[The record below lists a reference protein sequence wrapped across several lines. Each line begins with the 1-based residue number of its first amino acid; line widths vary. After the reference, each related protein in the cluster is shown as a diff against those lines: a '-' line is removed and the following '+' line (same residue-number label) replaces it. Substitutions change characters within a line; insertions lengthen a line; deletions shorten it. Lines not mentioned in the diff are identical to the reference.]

1 MRFEHPYLFIILI
14 VPFILFVILVLTNKE
29 GVERVFP
36 KEVFDKIKVA
46 GSGMSNRGRNSLI
59 FISIFFMIIAI
70 SHPYVYKGNI
80 DVEVKAKK
88 IVVALDAS
96 ASMRSK
102 DRPPNRFEFAKRKV
116 KELFRL
122 LPQDEIMLLLFGD
135 SVFLVSPFT
144 NDKDTLIDVIN
155 GIDSEYIL
163 RSNDFTALAEVLRD
177 DLKDKEL
184 KIAVVVTDGD
194 IEKDALED
202 FEKIILNEGIK
213 LFVIL
218 VGTERGAVVL
228 DDTGKPIRISGKFI
242 KSRMRKYIGEIAKKS
257 GGDYI
262 IATSS
267 IQGVK
272 SIADKIKSFKIPERA
287 SNQIINVKNRIE
299 LFYYP
304 MILSLIILI
313 SALFS
318 LPTNLRSEKGSG
330 ES

>member
-1 MRFEHPYLFIILI
+1 
-14 VPFILFVILVLTNKE
+14 
-29 GVERVFP
+29 
-36 KEVFDKIKVA
+36 
-46 GSGMSNRGRNSLI
+46 
-59 FISIFFMIIAI
+59 MIIAI

-202 FEKIILNEGIK
+202 FEKIILNEG
-213 LFVIL
+213 
-218 VGTERGAVVL
+218 E
-228 DDTGKPIRISGKFI
+228 
-242 KSRMRKYIGEIAKKS
+242 
-257 GGDYI
+257 
-262 IATSS
+262 
-267 IQGVK
+267 
-272 SIADKIKSFKIPERA
+272 
-287 SNQIINVKNRIE
+287 
-299 LFYYP
+299 
-304 MILSLIILI
+304 
-313 SALFS
+313 
-318 LPTNLRSEKGSG
+318 
-330 ES
+330 